1 MVTRV
6 KTQTKSAVC
15 CSEKKERGI
24 EKFWQNSIG
33 GLICVAVAV
42 GIEVLRDQETPC
54 TEGVIVER
62 RIVHPLRVGESREP
76 WAKRRPCSGFPAEV
90 GVAPL

>member
-1 MVTRV
+1 
-6 KTQTKSAVC
+6 
-15 CSEKKERGI
+15 
-24 EKFWQNSIG
+24 
-33 GLICVAVAV
+33 
-42 GIEVLRDQETPC
+42 VLRDQETPC